1 MSILSS
7 RFFQSLLVPL
17 SCFLFVASLTMAQD
31 SRPTSRKAT
40 TQKVKVVKKTITFKS
55 LDGLILTA
63 DLYTGHKDKKTPFI
77 LLCHQAGWSRGEYN
91 EIAPKLVGMGFN
103 CLAIDQRSGGGVN
116 QVLNASVKAAQKKGL
131 GTGFLD
137 ARQDIIAALKLARK
151 QYAQGK
157 LLLWGSSYSSAL
169 ALQIA
174 GTESKLADG
183 VLSFAPGEY
192 FKRFGK
198 TKHYIRDAAKN
209 IKVPTFLT
217 GSRKE
222 SRTFVKEIADV
233 MKLGKKLHLYQPKSK
248 GHHGSRALWQKFDDS
263 PGYWKALTQ
272 FLDQNFPRQ
281 TATSRKS

>member
-1 MSILSS
+1 MSILFTPVF
-7 RFFQSLLVPL
+7 RLILIPL
-17 SCFLFVASLTMAQD
+17 SCFLFATSSTMAQD

-40 TQKVKVVKKTITFKS
+40 TQKVKVVKKTITFRS
-55 LDGLILTA
+55 LDGLTLTA

-77 LLCHQAGWSRGEYN
+77 LLCHQAGWSRGEYK

-116 QVLNASVKAAQKKGL
+116 QVQNASVKAAQKKGL

-169 ALQIA
+169 ALQIV

-209 IKVPTFLT
+209 IKVPAFLT

-248 GHHGSRALWQKFDDS
+248 GHHGSRALWKKFDDS
-263 PGYWKALTQ
+263 PGYWKAVTQ